1 MLDNYKIIKELNKG
15 ASGITYLVKKNNKI
29 FVIKRQKIFKDE
41 IKVNYLYRI
50 WREIDFGNFI
60 NKMSLE
66 NQKYFMKIYK
76 YKVLKCDYK
85 HIPFKFEKINDK
97 FIKEN
102 KSRNNSKYCLDLL
115 VEYKYDIAYEL
126 FKNND
131 IPLNEKYCFMIQILY
146 AIEIMRTNNYL
157 HYDIHLFNITY
168 KNTQKPIKFFN
179 KKLPCKNQYSL
190 IDYGSVKNPKYFK
203 KKEKINYYKNLIK
216 KNFDVFKCIML
227 NIILNQNL
235 LEKYYLDNNLK
246 IPKLNIN
253 DNLFSF
259 LKETTIWQKIKK
271 ILYKNNEEW
280 FDTIENEAKIIKNW
294 FLIDRIYALFSAF
307 NRKKY
312 LKIVGWNKDIPNF
325 LPDKDIIFMVENI
338 TDNNKMIKYFL
349 KKFD

>member
-1 MLDNYKIIKELNKG
+1 
-15 ASGITYLVKKNNKI
+15 
-29 FVIKRQKIFKDE
+29 
-41 IKVNYLYRI
+41 
-50 WREIDFGNFI
+50 
-60 NKMSLE
+60 
-66 NQKYFMKIYK
+66 
-76 YKVLKCDYK
+76 
-85 HIPFKFEKINDK
+85 
-97 FIKEN
+97 
-102 KSRNNSKYCLDLL
+102 
-115 VEYKYDIAYEL
+115 
-126 FKNND
+126 
-131 IPLNEKYCFMIQILY
+131 
-146 AIEIMRTNNYL
+146 
-157 HYDIHLFNITY
+157 
-168 KNTQKPIKFFN
+168 
-179 KKLPCKNQYSL
+179 
-190 IDYGSVKNPKYFK
+190 
-203 KKEKINYYKNLIK
+203 
-216 KNFDVFKCIML
+216 ML

-280 FDTIENEAKIIKNW
+280 FDTIENEAKIIENW